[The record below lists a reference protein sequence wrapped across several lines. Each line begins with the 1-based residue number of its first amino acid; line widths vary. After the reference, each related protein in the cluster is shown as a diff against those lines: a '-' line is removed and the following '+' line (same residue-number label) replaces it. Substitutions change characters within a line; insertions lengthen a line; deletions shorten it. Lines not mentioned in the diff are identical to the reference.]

1 MSSMTLFGGKQSA
14 LLAGVENN
22 LTTTLAG
29 NGNAGSNRRLSIKGG
44 VFRELINGKEH
55 RVNEDRAMN
64 VVLINAA
71 GISRMYF
78 AGSYVEGETTKPMCW
93 SSDTRTPDPAV
104 PQDQRQSP
112 RCLDCKQNI
121 KGSGQGEGRACR
133 FQQRVAVLLDG
144 EIEKREVYQLTLP
157 ATSIFGDPDN
167 GKMPLQAYGRHLAA
181 HSTNAIG
188 IVTEMRFDTASP
200 TPKLVF
206 KPVRALNDEEIAVA
220 LEMRTHED
228 SVKAVTLNVSQ
239 MDGVIPAPKVGGTP
253 DELFEKPVPK
263 AAAKAAAIAAPIV
276 AAAAV
281 AATPEA
287 QAEEPIPE
295 PKKVVKKSA
304 APAEEKADLADLV
317 GDWDD

>member
-22 LTTTLAG
+22 LTSTLAG
-29 NGNAGSNRRLSIKGG
+29 SGNASSNRRLSIKGG

-93 SSDTRTPDPAV
+93 SSDTRTPDAAV
-104 PQDQRQSP
+104 PPEQRQSP

-157 ATSIFGDPDN
+157 ATSIFGDPEN

-200 TPKLVF
+200 TPKLIF
-206 KPVRALNDEEIAVA
+206 KPVRALNDDEIAVA
-220 LEMRTHED
+220 LEMRTHAD

-253 DELFEKPVPK
+253 DELFEKPVS
-263 AAAKAAAIAAPIV
+263 KAAAIAAPV
-276 AAAAV
+276 AAVV
-281 AATPEA
+281 AASKAEA
-287 QAEEPIPE
+287 VAEEPIPE